1 MKTRISKILSCSIII
16 VVLTV
21 LFNYPLKAQPGNYYE
36 PKVYHINSD
45 SLPYRIMFPENFDP
59 LLKYPLILFL
69 HGAGERG
76 NNNESQLVHGARF
89 FASDTN
95 RRNHPAIVIF
105 PQCPADNYWANV
117 NFSYD
122 PDGRRTF
129 SFDPSGEPTMPLKLV
144 MQLLDS
150 LLKMNWVDNDRIYL
164 GGLSMGGMGTFELLY
179 RKPEIFAAA
188 FPICGGGN
196 PEMINKKVSSVEI
209 WAFHG
214 QDDTVVPPELSVK
227 MINALEKAGS
237 NTRLSLYPGV
247 GHNAWDN
254 VFIEPGLLPWLFS
267 VHR

>member
-1 MKTRISKILSCSIII
+1 
-16 VVLTV
+16 
-21 LFNYPLKAQPGNYYE
+21 
-36 PKVYHINSD
+36 
-45 SLPYRIMFPENFDP
+45 
-59 LLKYPLILFL
+59 
-69 HGAGERG
+69 
-76 NNNESQLVHGARF
+76 
-89 FASDTN
+89 
-95 RRNHPAIVIF
+95 
-105 PQCPADNYWANV
+105 
-117 NFSYD
+117 
-122 PDGRRTF
+122 
-129 SFDPSGEPTMPLKLV
+129 MPLKLV